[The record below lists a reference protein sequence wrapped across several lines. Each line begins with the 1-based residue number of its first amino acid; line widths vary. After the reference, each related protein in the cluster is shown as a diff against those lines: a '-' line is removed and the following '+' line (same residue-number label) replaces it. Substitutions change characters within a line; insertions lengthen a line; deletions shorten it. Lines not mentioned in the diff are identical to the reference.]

1 MIYEYKGK
9 KPVLHETAYVS
20 EDVVLTGDIT
30 VEEQA
35 SIWFKTVI
43 RGDVAPV
50 HIGKRSNVQDLSLIH
65 QSPGMPV
72 IIEDDVVIGHQVT
85 LHSAIIRQGAL
96 VGMGSIVLDGAEVGE
111 QAFIGAGSLIP
122 PGKKIP
128 PRTLALGSPAKVVRD
143 LTEEDLEEIKRIKES
158 YVEKAKYY
166 KKLQK

>member
-9 KPVLHETAYVS
+9 KPELHETAYVS

-30 VEEQA
+30 VEEEA

-65 QSPGMPV
+65 QSPVMPV

-85 LHSAIIRQGAL
+85 LHSAVIRKGAL
-96 VGMGSIVLDGAEVGE
+96 VGMGTIVLDGAEVGE

-143 LTEEDLEEIKRIKES
+143 LTEEDLEEMERIKES

-166 KKLQK
+166 KSLQK